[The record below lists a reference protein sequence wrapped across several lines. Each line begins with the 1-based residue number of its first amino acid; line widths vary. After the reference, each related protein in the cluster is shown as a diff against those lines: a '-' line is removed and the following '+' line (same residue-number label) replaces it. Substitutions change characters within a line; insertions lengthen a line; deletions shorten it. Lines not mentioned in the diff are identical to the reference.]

1 MIADLIT
8 MTVSFG
14 LGLIDENLEGLLD
27 AMKDVPLKLSLIGT
41 ARSIALCIAL
51 GVGAYETWMMML
63 GRRGMDV
70 MKILRIIIISL
81 CITYSNSLAAALR
94 APGDNLKLEAQ
105 AVHHSAYAQVL
116 AKEKECA
123 NLQEKYVKKIQE
135 AVDSARSKERGSEF
149 LSFSSAQDVIET
161 IETGGINKVADFIG
175 NEINSWI
182 KQGAVAMESYITEA
196 VCFLI
201 RFLGEVVFQMMYYG
215 LLVVQQIALYLLTAF
230 MPIAFAMSLAPP
242 YKSAWSQFISKF
254 LTISLWGFVIYIAM
268 FFVDHILLF
277 YIGLD
282 IASYTKLTNQPADG
296 SWSSV
301 ASLGIQGIG
310 QTCQYVIGMLL
321 GAKVL
326 SMVPDMASWLIPG
339 GVSSSAGSAMSG
351 VAMGAVA
358 GAAGTAMAAGS
369 AAAGIATSA
378 PGTVIGGAA
387 AYKTASSSGATPTGS
402 LSHAIFSQTS
412 WGRNAAQGH
421 YQPNTFGKWGKKKEQ
436 L

>member
-14 LGLIDENLEGLLD
+14 LGMIDENLEKLLD
-27 AMKDVPLKLSLIGT
+27 AMKNVPISLSLIGT

-105 AVHHSAYAQVL
+105 AVHHTAYADVL
-116 AKEKECA
+116 AKEKKCA
-123 NLQEKYVKKIQE
+123 DLQQEYVKKIQE

-149 LSFSSAQDVIET
+149 LSFSGAQDVIET

-175 NEINSWI
+175 NEINSWV
-182 KQGAVAMESYITEA
+182 KQGAVAMESYIIEA

-268 FFVDHILLF
+268 FFVDHILQF
-277 YIGLD
+277 YISLD

-369 AAAGIATSA
+369 AATGIAVSA
-378 PGTVIGGAA
+378 PGTVISGASAYGAA
-387 AYKTASSSGATPTGS
+387 HSSGATPTAA
-402 LSHAIFSQTS
+402 LTHAIFSQTG
-412 WGRNAAQGH
+412 WGHRAAEGSR
-421 YQPNTFGKWGKKKEQ
+421 QPNTFGNWGKKK
-436 L
+436 

>member
-14 LGLIDENLEGLLD
+14 LGMIDENLEKLLD
-27 AMKDVPLKLSLIGT
+27 EMKNVPISLSLIGT

-94 APGDNLKLEAQ
+94 APGDNLKVEAQ
-105 AVHHSAYAQVL
+105 AVHHTTYAQVL
-116 AKEKECA
+116 AEEQRCA
-123 NLQEKYVKKIQE
+123 GLQEKYVKKIQE

-149 LSFSSAQDVIET
+149 LSFSGAQDVIET

-182 KQGAVAMESYITEA
+182 KQGAVAMESYIIEA

-282 IASYTKLTNQPADG
+282 IKGYEELTGKSHDG
-296 SWSSV
+296 SWANV

-358 GAAGTAMAAGS
+358 GAAGVDM
-369 AAAGIATSA
+369 
-378 PGTVIGGAA
+378 
-387 AYKTASSSGATPTGS
+387 
-402 LSHAIFSQTS
+402 
-412 WGRNAAQGH
+412 
-421 YQPNTFGKWGKKKEQ
+421 
-436 L
+436 